1 MNETLALIL
10 TVTAGVA
17 LYHFLEWG
25 YYKISDEIY
34 FHKRKE
40 DPNHFLNFAKLFDEE
55 VKTVKKK
62 TTAKKK

>member
-10 TVTAGVA
+10 TVTAGVF
-17 LYHFLEWG
+17 LYHFLEWA
-25 YYKISDEIY
+25 YYKVADEIY
-34 FHKRKE
+34 WSKRKD
-40 DPNHFLNFAKLFDEE
+40 DPNHFLNFAKLIDEE